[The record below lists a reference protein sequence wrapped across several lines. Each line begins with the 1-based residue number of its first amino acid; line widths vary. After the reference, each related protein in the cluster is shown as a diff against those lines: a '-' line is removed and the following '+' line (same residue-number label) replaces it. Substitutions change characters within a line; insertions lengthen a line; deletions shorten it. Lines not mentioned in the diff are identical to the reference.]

1 VLQVLLDQMIDNN
14 IAKALRQRHI
24 DVLRTCEI
32 GLNRANDAEV
42 LNKAKEEKRVLI
54 TLDEHF
60 GDWAILPLEKHS
72 GVIRIKVHPTTSR
85 NILDILLPFIEKNI
99 NKSFNNYLVILSK
112 KGTRWI
118 NTSMEDN

>member
-1 VLQVLLDQMIDNN
+1 MLQVLLDQMIDNN

>member
-1 VLQVLLDQMIDNN
+1 MLRVLLDQMIDNDV
-14 IAKALRQRHI
+14 AEALKQRNI

-32 GLNRANDAEV
+32 GLNRANDSEV
-42 LNKAKEEKRVLI
+42 LNKAIEEKRVLI

-60 GDWAILPLEKHS
+60 GDWAILPLDKHS

-85 NILDILLPFIEKNI
+85 NIINILLPFIEKNI
-99 NKSFNNYLVILSK
+99 NKSYNNYLVIVSK

-118 NTSMEDN
+118 NTSWEDN